1 MTADRPAI
9 RTATAADEPG
19 ILAVWDEAFGEPDM
33 APRWRLDPNRRSWT
47 LVAVDGDDVLG
58 AVFLVDQRRRS
69 AAGRIAR
76 VLGLANVAVAEHA
89 RGRGIAR
96 ALTDEAVGFGR
107 RAGYDW
113 SLLFTGT
120 PGVYAPSGYR
130 VFDQRRR
137 RRGALLTAAA
147 SAGRPARLRTGGADL
162 LTRPGV
168 AALHDRDDQRPLT
181 AVRDELGWRRA
192 ASWYAG
198 TRVHLLEG
206 ADGLPRAYT
215 VTRLDGEPAVLEA
228 AGDPA
233 ALVALGDVA
242 RDDLRRTGAT
252 TVSIELPDGEPF
264 DGLVARIV
272 ADAAFEPDRTG
283 MFHPLDADPDAVRAT
298 LDHPRAFH
306 WTGDYL

>member
-1 MTADRPAI
+1 MIAVRP
-9 RTATAADEPG
+9 ATAADEPG

-47 LVAVDGDDVLG
+47 LVAADGDDVLG
-58 AVFLVDQRRRS
+58 ALYLVDQRRRS
-69 AAGRIAR
+69 ASGRIAR
-76 VLGLANVAVAEHA
+76 VLGLANVAVAERA

-96 ALTDEAVGFGR
+96 ALTDEAVAFGR

-120 PGVYAPSGYR
+120 PGVYEPSGYR

-137 RRGALLTAAA
+137 RTAPIAPGA
-147 SAGRPARLRTGGADL
+147 SAGRPTRLRTGGADL

-168 AALHDRDDQRPLT
+168 GALHDRDAERPLA

-198 TRVHLLEG
+198 TRVHVL
-206 ADGLPRAYT
+206 DGTDGRPRAYT
-215 VTRLDGEPAVLEA
+215 VTRTTGAPALLEA
-228 AGDPA
+228 AGEAPA
-233 ALVALGDVA
+233 LEALGAAV
-242 RDDLRRTGAT
+242 RDDLLRSGAS
-252 TVSIELPDGEPF
+252 TVSIEVPAGEPF
-264 DGLVARIV
+264 DGLVAAIATDPV
-272 ADAAFEPDRTG
+272 DEPDRTG
-283 MFHPLDADPDAVRAT
+283 MFHPLDADPDAVLDT
-298 LDHPRAFH
+298 FDHPRAFH